1 MMDCNQNFDEML
13 GELHYLRSR
22 LVELEVQNRDYW
34 GMFENSYDAM
44 CIADCDGRLRSVN
57 PAFERSIGIKTMDV
71 LGRPI
76 QDIINKGLTDASAT
90 LRILESGNKE
100 EETVIINT
108 RIGTRVL
115 STGIPTYDHKGKLL
129 RVYCNMRDVTNIE
142 HLKQDCMQSQRLIS
156 KYLLESLES
165 KRGKSF
171 KFIANSKQMQQL
183 LETVYQIASVDSTV
197 LILGETGVG
206 KDIIAHI
213 IHDASPRSRGPFLK
227 INCGAIPADLLES
240 ELFGY
245 DGGAFTGA
253 NRSGKPG
260 FFELANK
267 GTIFLDEIGDLPKK
281 LQVKLLAV
289 IQDQRITRI
298 GGVKEK
304 QVDVRVITATNRDLE
319 EMVRQGEFREDLFY
333 RLNVV
338 PISIPP
344 LHERKE
350 DIPYLI
356 SHYTEIFNQKYN
368 RKVLF
373 SNEAVKVLN
382 KYNWPGNVRELANLV
397 ERVVV
402 TSRELL
408 VLPEFLPKKYL
419 LAPDD
424 EHQPDFKSLREAV
437 EEYELQFVKKVA
449 DLSNSRKEAAD
460 KLGISLSSLTRRLRK
475 LQQVEGKC

>member
-1 MMDCNQNFDEML
+1 MMGCNQDFEGML
-13 GELHYLRSR
+13 GELHYMRNR
-22 LVELEVQNRDYW
+22 LIELEVQNQAYW

-44 CIADCDGRLRSVN
+44 CIADCDGRLLSVN
-57 PAFERSIGIKTMDV
+57 PAFERSIGITIMDA

-76 QDIINKGLTDASAT
+76 QDIINKGITDASAT
-90 LRILESGNKE
+90 LKILESGK

-115 STGIPTYDHKGKLL
+115 STGIPTYDHNGKLL
-129 RVYCNMRDVTNIE
+129 RVYCNMRDVTSIE
-142 HLKQDCMQSQRLIS
+142 HLKQECMQSQRLIS

-183 LETVYQIASVDSTV
+183 LETVYQIAVVDSTV

-206 KDIIAHI
+206 KDIIARI
-213 IHDASPRSRGPFLK
+213 IHDASPRSFAPFLK
-227 INCGAIPADLLES
+227 INCGAIPSDLLES

-319 EMVRQGEFREDLFY
+319 EMVRQGKFREDLFY

-338 PISIPP
+338 PITIPP
-344 LHERKE
+344 LHERKA

-356 SHYTEIFNQKYN
+356 LHYTKIFNQKYN
-368 RKVLF
+368 RNVKF
-373 SNEAVKVLN
+373 SNEAIKVLN
-382 KYNWPGNVRELANLV
+382 RYDWPGNVRELANLV
-397 ERVVV
+397 ERAIV

-408 VLPEFLPKKYL
+408 VLPEFLPNKYL
-419 LAPDD
+419 LAQND
-424 EHQPDFKSLREAV
+424 ELQPDFKSLRETV

-449 DLSNSRKEAAD
+449 DLCNSRKEAAD

-475 LQQVEGKC
+475 LQQVENKG